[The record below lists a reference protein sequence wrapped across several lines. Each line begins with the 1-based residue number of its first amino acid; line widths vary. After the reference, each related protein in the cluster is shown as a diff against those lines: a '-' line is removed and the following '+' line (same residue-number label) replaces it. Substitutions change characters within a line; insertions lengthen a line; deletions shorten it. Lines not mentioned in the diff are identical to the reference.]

1 MTLREDITLLITQLL
16 NFRKEI
22 YMATLPSYFNDYLA
36 NIRLTADQNEELK
49 KAHETLRSLLKADED
64 LSGSIV
70 ATFLQGSYRRSTAVK
85 PHDGSH
91 ADVDIIV
98 VTSFNKDLITPSEAL
113 SKFVPFME
121 EHYKGKYRIQGRS
134 IGIELKTVDLDVVPT
149 AAPSEA
155 TKDMFARKD
164 ISSFM
169 TIEDFES
176 ELTHRSS
183 IGSKAPLLENS
194 VFSSLFSKTDEQW
207 KNEPLWIPDR
217 EAQKWDRTHPLE
229 QIRWTVNKNRSCN
242 TFYVNVVKAIKW
254 WYKEKYPEIKQ
265 PKSYPL
271 EHFIGDCCPDEI
283 LSVAQGIVETFEVI
297 VKDYPYKPFLQDRGV
312 PEHDVFARITDEEYH
327 TFYQAVQE
335 YVGLARAA
343 YDEEDVNKSAKAWHD
358 LFGDEFPYS
367 PESSNN
373 GGPQNNGFTPRHEQS
388 KGVPTGRFAK

>member
-1 MTLREDITLLITQLL
+1 
-16 NFRKEI
+16 
-22 YMATLPSYFNDYLA
+22 MATLPSYFSDYLA

-70 ATFLQGSYRRSTAVK
+70 ATFLQGSYRRSTAVR
-85 PHDGSH
+85 PYDGSH

-183 IGSKAPLLENS
+183 IGSKAPLLEN
-194 VFSSLFSKTDEQW
+194 
-207 KNEPLWIPDR
+207 
-217 EAQKWDRTHPLE
+217 
-229 QIRWTVNKNRSCN
+229 
-242 TFYVNVVKAIKW
+242 
-254 WYKEKYPEIKQ
+254 
-265 PKSYPL
+265 
-271 EHFIGDCCPDEI
+271 
-283 LSVAQGIVETFEVI
+283 
-297 VKDYPYKPFLQDRGV
+297 
-312 PEHDVFARITDEEYH
+312 
-327 TFYQAVQE
+327 
-335 YVGLARAA
+335 
-343 YDEEDVNKSAKAWHD
+343 
-358 LFGDEFPYS
+358 
-367 PESSNN
+367 
-373 GGPQNNGFTPRHEQS
+373 
-388 KGVPTGRFAK
+388 